1 MQTSETTQMSVPDS
15 AATFQVDMKGQVAQS
30 RNGGQ
35 GYVGRLATQPDQRG
49 NRKDE
54 IIKVEEEDKED

>member
-1 MQTSETTQMSVPDS
+1 MSVPDS